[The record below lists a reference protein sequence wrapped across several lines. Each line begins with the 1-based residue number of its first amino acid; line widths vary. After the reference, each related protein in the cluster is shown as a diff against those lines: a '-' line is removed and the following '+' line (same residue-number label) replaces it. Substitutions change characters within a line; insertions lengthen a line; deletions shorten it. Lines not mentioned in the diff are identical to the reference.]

1 MGVRRRSVRVSTGGG
16 SGAGASVM
24 EVSPKP
30 KGSTRA
36 TGNAPISTGAYTE
49 IASYVPAV
57 DKTFS
62 VSKILVTWAGSDEM
76 EIQVSI
82 AGEIIGTYFAT
93 DYVECW
99 FPAGVEV
106 IGDNVEK
113 ASIAAKAVAGSATLT
128 GFIEGELT

>member
-1 MGVRRRSVRVSTGGG
+1 MGVRRRSQRVSTGGG
-16 SGAGASVM
+16 GGGGGTM

-36 TGNAPISTGAYTE
+36 NGSAPISTGVYTE
-49 IASYVPAV
+49 IALCIPAV

-62 VSKILVTWAGSDEM
+62 LSKILVTWAGSDEM
-76 EIQVSI
+76 EIQVLI
-82 AGEIIGTYFAT
+82 AGELVGTYFAT

-99 FPAGVEV
+99 FPPGVDIV
-106 IGDNVEK
+106 GDNVEK
-113 ASIAAKAVAGSATLT
+113 AAIAAKAVSGSATLT